1 MIKYKEIILKS
12 DEYTNTRGE
21 AEKIVLDKWISKAL
35 DVVFKNNVVPF
46 QKPIYEL
53 IQNYNIKDWSDLILR
68 LNKNQENYQIF
79 KKTLPEKCPVCDALI
94 GNERK
99 YNYTIVAGCMQY
111 EYRKCNYAQ
120 TYYLDT
126 VFYRLEILEES
137 LSLLERN
144 NMLEQIKK
152 YGVSGLPDFIGL
164 KNGVLYLIEAKD
176 IKEKLFEKQHD
187 WLNWFAL
194 NTKAQALLIRIK
206 S

>member
-1 MIKYKEIILKS
+1 MNIEKY
-12 DEYTNTRGE
+12 
-21 AEKIVLDKWISKAL
+21 
-35 DVVFKNNVVPF
+35 
-46 QKPIYEL
+46 
-53 IQNYNIKDWSDLILR
+53 
-68 LNKNQENYQIF
+68 
-79 KKTLPEKCPVCDALI
+79 
-94 GNERK
+94 
-99 YNYTIVAGCMQY
+99 
-111 EYRKCNYAQ
+111 NYAQ
-120 TYYLDT
+120 TYYSNI

-176 IKEKLFEKQHD
+176 IKEKLFQKQHN

-194 NTKAQALLIRIK
+194 NTKAQVLLIRIQ